1 MVSLQNHKE
10 LHGAMR
16 AWYSPYDD
24 LKVLFSRFL
33 SILSEEKP
41 FPRRFDRISGA
52 AFCALPTPP
61 SRKTAD
67 VRIRIGN

>member
-1 MVSLQNHKE
+1 
-10 LHGAMR
+10 MR

-33 SILSEEKP
+33 SILSEDKKKP
-41 FPRRFDRISGA
+41 FPRRFDRVFGRSN
-52 AFCALPTPP
+52 FAL
-61 SRKTAD
+61 SRRRRQGKTAD